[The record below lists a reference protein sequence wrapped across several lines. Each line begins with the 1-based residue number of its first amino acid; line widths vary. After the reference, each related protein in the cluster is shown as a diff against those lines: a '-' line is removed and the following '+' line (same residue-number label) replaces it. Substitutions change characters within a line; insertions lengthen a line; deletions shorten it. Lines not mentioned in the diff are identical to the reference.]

1 MNQPEDLKNAGLKS
15 TLPRLKVLE
24 LLESAQDR
32 HLTAELIY
40 RKLHDAGEEIG
51 LATVY
56 RALTQFEAAGL
67 VTRHHFEGG
76 QAVFELERGPHHD
89 HIVCVHCGRV
99 DEFYDEVIE
108 KRQHTMAEKLGF
120 TLRDHTMTLYGECNG
135 KECPGQINKM
145 QNKNPARNV
154 TKNNKGASK
163 NSKS

>member
-1 MNQPEDLKNAGLKS
+1 MHQPKHLQDAGLKS

-24 LLESAQDR
+24 ILENVEDR
-32 HLTAELIY
+32 HLTAEAIY
-40 RKLHDAGEEIG
+40 RKLLEAGEVIG

-76 QAVFELERGPHHD
+76 QAVFELERGLHHD

-99 DEFYDEVIE
+99 EELYDKVIE
-108 KRQHTMAEKLGF
+108 KRQQSIAEQHGF

-135 KECPGQINKM
+135 PDCPGRK
-145 QNKNPARNV
+145 K
-154 TKNNKGASK
+154 KG
-163 NSKS
+163 

>member
-1 MNQPEDLKNAGLKS
+1 MHQPEDLKNAGLKS

-24 LLESAQDR
+24 LLENAQDR
-32 HLTAELIY
+32 HLTAEVIY
-40 RKLHDAGEEIG
+40 RKLHEAGEEIG

-76 QAVFELERGPHHD
+76 QAVFELERGHHHD

-99 DEFYDEVIE
+99 DEFRDEVIE
-108 KRQHTMAEKLGF
+108 KRQHAMAKKLGY

-135 KECPGQINKM
+135 KDCPGRKIK
-145 QNKNPARNV
+145 R
-154 TKNNKGASK
+154 
-163 NSKS
+163 

>member
-1 MNQPEDLKNAGLKS
+1 MEGKNLRNAGLKS

-24 LLESAQDR
+24 LLENAQDR
-32 HLTAELIY
+32 HLTAEGIY
-40 RKLHDAGEEIG
+40 RKLHEAGEEIG

-108 KRQHTMAEKLGF
+108 GRQREIAKKLGF
-120 TLRDHTMTLYGECNG
+120 ALRDHTMTLYGECNG
-135 KECPGQINKM
+135 KDCPGRKNKILEGK
-145 QNKNPARNV
+145 NK
-154 TKNNKGASK
+154 S
-163 NSKS
+163 

>member
-1 MNQPEDLKNAGLKS
+1 MHQPKHLQNAGLKS

-24 LLESAQDR
+24 LLENVEDR
-32 HLTAELIY
+32 HLTAEAIY
-40 RKLHDAGEEIG
+40 RKLLEAGEEIG

-76 QAVFELERGPHHD
+76 QAVFELERGLHHD

-99 DEFYDEVIE
+99 EEFYDKVIE
-108 KRQHTMAEKLGF
+108 KRQQSIAEQHGY

-135 KECPGQINKM
+135 PDCPGQK
-145 QNKNPARNV
+145 K
-154 TKNNKGASK
+154 
-163 NSKS
+163 

>member
-1 MNQPEDLKNAGLKS
+1 MHQPEHLKNAGLKS

-24 LLESAQDR
+24 LLENAQDR
-32 HLTAELIY
+32 HMTAEAIY
-40 RKLHDAGEEIG
+40 RKLHEAGEEIG

-99 DEFYDEVIE
+99 DEFYDEAIE
-108 KRQHTMAEKLGF
+108 KRQHAMAKKLGY

-135 KECPGQINKM
+135 KDCPG
-145 QNKNPARNV
+145 RNI
-154 TKNNKGASK
+154 KK
-163 NSKS
+163 